1 MVAIGLL
8 ALGAGIEFAQ
18 ALFTTTRAMEAA
30 DVVADTVGI
39 VIGLSIALTPLRDAL
54 LHVAGRV
61 R

>member
-1 MVAIGLL
+1 
-8 ALGAGIEFAQ
+8 
-18 ALFTTTRAMEAA
+18 MEAA

-54 LHVAGRV
+54 LHVAGRA